1 MKAERHKLAR
11 QAGGGFWLSAPKP
24 FNIIGVIMGNIS
36 ETGLFE
42 KLAKQQK
49 EEMSIIITI
58 ESKEHKNK
66 ILQVLEDAEMD
77 GTLNFIFN
85 IKIEEK

>member
-1 MKAERHKLAR
+1 
-11 QAGGGFWLSAPKP
+11 
-24 FNIIGVIMGNIS
+24 MGNIS

-42 KLAKQQK
+42 KLAKQQKEEQQK

>member
-24 FNIIGVIMGNIS
+24 FNTTGVIMGNIS

-85 IKIEEK
+85 IKII